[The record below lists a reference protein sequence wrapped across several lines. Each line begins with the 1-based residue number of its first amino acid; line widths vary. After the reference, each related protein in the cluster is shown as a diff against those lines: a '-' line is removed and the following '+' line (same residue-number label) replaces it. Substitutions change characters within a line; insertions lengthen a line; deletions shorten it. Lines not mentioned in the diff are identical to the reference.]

1 MSVQWF
7 PEEKVL
13 KDPIHDWVYIQDPMI
28 WNLIN
33 TKAFQRLRRIKQLG
47 TSYLVF
53 HGAEHSR
60 LTHSLGTYETMRKLL
75 SHFRRNH
82 DWPKE
87 ERVSKLALCAA
98 LLHDIGHGPFSHAF
112 EGAFQTHHETWTR
125 RILLEDEEINRI
137 LSAVDADFP
146 RDVAGVIGKEDS
158 FPLVVRIISSQ
169 LDVDRMDYLLRDAL
183 HTGVIYGQY
192 ELERLIRVM
201 RPFQNDIVIKSSGIH
216 TLEQYILARYFMY
229 TQVYLHHKTIG
240 SDLLLR
246 SVMLRA
252 KTLFHE
258 NRLRFH
264 PVELLPFFSREET
277 DILVAEYLRIDEP
290 VMIHAFQRWRDE
302 EDPILSDLASR
313 FLDRRLYASIAC
325 DKLSEETLS
334 TLRDMF
340 STRGLD
346 PEYYLI
352 YQEIATAGFLYKEGI
367 RVLDEQGKL
376 QEIHEM
382 SNLIRSLVPEIKYR
396 LYYPKD
402 KITLDGEFAP
412 IVKKLQSLCSTD

>member
-1 MSVQWF
+1 MTVQWF

-13 KDPIHDWVYIQDPMI
+13 KDPIHDWVYIQDPLI

-60 LTHSLGTYETMRKLL
+60 LTHSLGTYETMRKVL

-82 DWPKE
+82 GWPTE
-87 ERVSKLALCAA
+87 ERLNKLALCAA

-112 EGAFQTHHETWTR
+112 EGAFEIRHETWTR
-125 RILLEDEEINRI
+125 RILLEDEEINGVLRT
-137 LSAVDADFP
+137 VDEEFP
-146 RDVAGVIGKEDS
+146 RDVADVIGKGNRY
-158 FPLVVRIISSQ
+158 PLIVRMISSQ

-183 HTGVIYGQY
+183 HTGVIYGKY

-201 RPFQNDIVIKSSGIH
+201 RPYSGDIVIKSSGIH
-216 TLEQYILARYFMY
+216 TVEQYILARYFMY

-252 KTLFHE
+252 KQLFRE
-258 NRLRFH
+258 EKLKYH
-264 PVELLPFFSREET
+264 PVELAPFFTRKDSAISVT
-277 DILVAEYLRIDEP
+277 EYLRVDEP
-290 VMIHAFQRWRDE
+290 TMIYTFHRWKDE
-302 EDPILSDLASR
+302 PDPILSDLASR

-325 DKLSEETLS
+325 GELTEETLES
-334 TLRDMF
+334 LREMF
-340 STRGLD
+340 AARGLD
-346 PEYYLI
+346 PQYYLI
-352 YQEIATAGFLYKEGI
+352 YREIATAGFLYKEGI
-367 RVLDEQGKL
+367 RVLDEQGRL
-376 QEIHEM
+376 REIHEI
-382 SNLIRSLVPEIKYR
+382 SNLIRSLIPEIKYR

-402 KITLDGEFAP
+402 RISPDGEFSA
-412 IVKKLQSLCSTD
+412 VFEKLRGLCDM